1 MSIANTSPIEWF
13 QTVYWATAKHL
24 FVCCNITFA
33 VWSVS
38 QGWWWWWW
46 RRCTLDKEIP
56 GLVTVGD
63 EVNLVWNAK
72 RRLGPMTVGST
83 EHEEQLLSM
92 VSLKKLLKESNARC
106 LDEESMRRLFLH
118 HFLLRDSPR
127 DLVVSS
133 GETFKRFEIGMHSSL
148 GSSNVRA

>member
-1 MSIANTSPIEWF
+1 MVSDWLLSESSADS
-13 QTVYWATAKHL
+13 
-24 FVCCNITFA
+24 FVCLFA
-33 VWSVS
+33 RESRLLHRAVFRGRSGGDVA
-38 QGWWWWWW
+38 
-46 RRCTLDKEIP
+46 TLDKEIP

-106 LDEESMRRLFLH
+106 LAEESMRRLFLH